1 MNRRAFI
8 VLLGS
13 AAIAVPSSASAEP
26 ATAATAA
33 GMATRLVGTW
43 RFVSSIN
50 TRGDGT
56 TFDRWGSNPRGTFMF
71 DAGGRFVQVI
81 MGEESR
87 MFGAKAF
94 FAFGTY
100 SVDEASKT
108 IVTRIEGSSISKL
121 NGATQRRV
129 VTTLTQDELKY
140 VNPVTGV
147 GTQVE
152 SVWQRTTAAT
162 Q

>member
-1 MNRRAFI
+1 MNRRGFI

-13 AAIAVPSSASAEP
+13 TAIAPCSAWAEP
-26 ATAATAA
+26 AASPMAA
-33 GMATRLVGTW
+33 GLVGTW
-43 RFVSSIN
+43 RFVSSLN

-71 DAGGRFVQVI
+71 DSGGRFVQVI

-100 SVDEASKT
+100 SVDEANKT

-129 VTTLTQDELKY
+129 VTALTKDELKY
-140 VNPVTGV
+140 INPVTGA
-147 GTQVE
+147 GTKVE
-152 SVWQRTTAAT
+152 SVWQRATDAT

>member
-1 MNRRAFI
+1 MNRRGFI

-13 AAIAVPSSASAEP
+13 AAIAPSSARAEP
-26 ATAATAA
+26 AASTMAA
-33 GMATRLVGTW
+33 RLVGTW
-43 RFVSSIN
+43 RFVSSVN

-56 TFDRWGSNPRGTFMF
+56 TFDRWGNSPKGMFMF

-100 SVDEASKT
+100 SVDEANKT
-108 IVTRIEGSSISKL
+108 IVTQIEGSSISKL

-129 VTTLTQDELKY
+129 VTALTNDELKY
-140 VNPVTGV
+140 INPVTGDS
-147 GTQVE
+147 TKVE
-152 SVWQRTTAAT
+152 SVWQRATEAT

>member
-1 MNRRAFI
+1 MNRRGFI

-13 AAIAVPSSASAEP
+13 AAIAPFSARSESAAP
-26 ATAATAA
+26 TMAA
-33 GMATRLVGTW
+33 RLVGTW
-43 RFVSSIN
+43 RFISSVN

-56 TFDRWGSNPRGTFMF
+56 TFDRWGSSPKGTFMF
-71 DAGGRFVQVI
+71 DSGGRFVQVI

-100 SVDEASKT
+100 SVDEANNT
-108 IVTRIEGSSISKL
+108 IVTRIEGSSIAKL

-129 VTTLTQDELKY
+129 VTALTKDELKY
-140 VNPVTGV
+140 INPVTGAD
-147 GTQVE
+147 TQVE
-152 SVWQRTTAAT
+152 SVWQRATDAT

>member
-1 MNRRAFI
+1 MNRRGFI

-13 AAIAVPSSASAEP
+13 AAIAPFSARAEP
-26 ATAATAA
+26 AAS
-33 GMATRLVGTW
+33 MAVRLVGTW
-43 RFVSSIN
+43 RFVSSLN

-56 TFDRWGSNPRGTFMF
+56 TFDRWGNSPRGTFMF
-71 DAGGRFVQVI
+71 DSGGRFVQVI

-100 SVDEASKT
+100 SVDEANNT
-108 IVTRIEGSSISKL
+108 IITRIEGSSIARL

-129 VTTLTQDELKY
+129 VTALTKDELKY
-140 VNPVTGV
+140 INPITGAD
-147 GTQVE
+147 TQVE
-152 SVWQRTTAAT
+152 SVWQRATDAT

>member
-1 MNRRAFI
+1 MKRREFI

-13 AAIAVPSSASAEP
+13 AALAPPYPAKADPAE
-26 ATAATAA
+26 AATTTAA
-33 GMATRLVGTW
+33 RLVGTW
-43 RFVSSIN
+43 RFVSSVN
-50 TRGDGT
+50 TRSDGT
-56 TFDRWGSNPRGTFMF
+56 TFDRWGTSSKGTFMF
-71 DAGGRFVQVI
+71 DANGQFVQII

-87 MFGAKAF
+87 MFGSKAF

-100 SVDEASKT
+100 SVDEAGKT
-108 IVTRIEGSSISKL
+108 IITHVEGSSISKL

-129 VTTLTQDELKY
+129 ITSLTDNELRY
-140 VNPVTGV
+140 INPVTAA

-152 SVWQRTTAAT
+152 SSWQRVTAAT

>member
-1 MNRRAFI
+1 MNRRGFI

-13 AAIAVPSSASAEP
+13 AAIAPFSARAEP
-26 ATAATAA
+26 AASTMAA
-33 GMATRLVGTW
+33 RLVGTW
-43 RFVSSIN
+43 RFVSSVN

-56 TFDRWGSNPRGTFMF
+56 TFDRWGNSPRGTFMF
-71 DAGGRFVQVI
+71 DADGRFVQVI

-100 SVDEASKT
+100 SVDEANKT
-108 IVTRIEGSSISKL
+108 IITRIEGSSISKL
-121 NGATQRRV
+121 NGATQHRV
-129 VTTLTQDELKY
+129 VTALTKDELKY
-140 VNPVTGV
+140 INPVTGA

-152 SVWQRTTAAT
+152 SMWQRATAAT